1 MVAQYEIRD
10 KVLEYIEM
18 LAMSPVKS
26 FYPTAVAKYVN
37 TPVKDIFPHL
47 IDLVKVDELYL
58 KWEVRCPGFD
68 CHQTIGEVDLNQ
80 QLEREELSCPRCG
93 TEFELSEKDI
103 FPRFDF
109 NPSYKEYI
117 RRKNAEKKTQTG
129 IHPST
134 LRI

>member
-58 KWEVRCPGFD
+58 KWEVRCPDFD
-68 CHQTIGEVDLNQ
+68 CHQTIGEINDYQ
-80 QLEREELSCPRCG
+80 KFEEEALSCPRCG
-93 TEFELSEKDI
+93 TEFVLNEKDI
-103 FPRFDF
+103 FPRFDL

-117 RRKNAEKKTQTG
+117 RRKNAEKKTLM
-129 IHPST
+129 ST
-134 LRI
+134 QVSTPQL

>member
-26 FYPTAVAKYVN
+26 LYPTAVAKYVN

-47 IDLVKVDELYL
+47 IDLVKVDELHL
-58 KWEVRCPGFD
+58 KWEIRCLNFD
-68 CHQTIGEVDLNQ
+68 CHQTVCEVDTRN
-80 QLEREELSCPRCG
+80 QLESEELSCPKCG
-93 TEFELSEKDI
+93 HEFGLNERDI
-103 FPRFDF
+103 FPRFDL

-117 RRKNAEKKTQTG
+117 RRKKVEK
-129 IHPST
+129 T
-134 LRI
+134 LIDKQALSLHL